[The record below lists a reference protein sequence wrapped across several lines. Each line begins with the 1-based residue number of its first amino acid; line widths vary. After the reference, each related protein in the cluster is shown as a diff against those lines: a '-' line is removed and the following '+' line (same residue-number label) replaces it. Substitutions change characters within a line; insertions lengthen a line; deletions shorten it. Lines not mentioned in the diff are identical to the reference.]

1 MVGRLVV
8 PGLYFHLRPFAGLVA
23 SRRLAGDS
31 PPCPKDDLA
40 KVGTFRFSAVAAP
53 GIVRLSEESPQTHH
67 FIQVLSQ

>member
-23 SRRLAGDS
+23 SWRQAGDS
-31 PPCPKDDLA
+31 LPYPKCDLA

-53 GIVRLSEESPQTHH
+53 GIVSLP
-67 FIQVLSQ
+67 